1 MLGKNFVKYCKIW
14 HKTKKT
20 KSFPDKVVA
29 NAVQYYLVKESHENP
44 ENIGFVS
51 KC

>member
-1 MLGKNFVKYCKIW
+1 MTQN
-14 HKTKKT
+14 KKT

-44 ENIGFVS
+44 ENIGLVS
-51 KC
+51 NC